1 MVLLSLVWGSSF
13 ILIKK
18 GLVAYPP
25 ETLAYLRI
33 FISFLALLPLTIY
46 HIRGVRLKQFVF
58 IFFVGF
64 FGNGIPPFMFA
75 EAQVHVDS
83 AVAGILNSLTPI
95 FTFILGVVIF
105 RGGFSWIKLVGVL
118 IGFTGGAVIILGRS
132 GGELGMGNI
141 YGLLIVLATFCYGT
155 SINLVNFKLRDLP
168 SIKIGSLTFI
178 IIGPVAG
185 FLLFATTDFVPILNT
200 HPDGVMSLIYIAT
213 LAIFGTAMASVL
225 FFRLV
230 KQTNALFAS
239 TVTYLINIVAIGW
252 GWFDGEQI
260 GVWVVLGMI
269 LILGGVYLSGKRKKA

>member
-1 MVLLSLVWGSSF
+1 MIFLSLVWGSSF

-46 HIRGVRLKQFVF
+46 HIRSIRLKQFAF

-64 FGNGIPPFMFA
+64 FGSGIPPFLFA

-83 AVAGILNSLTPI
+83 AIAGILNSLTPI
-95 FTFILGVVIF
+95 FVFILGVVIF

-178 IIGPVAG
+178 IIGPIAG
-185 FLLFATTDFVPILNT
+185 FLLFATTDFIPILNT

-230 KQTNALFAS
+230 MQTNALFAS

-252 GWFDGEQI
+252 GWIDNEQI
-260 GVWVVLGMI
+260 GLWVLLGMI
-269 LILGGVYLSGKRKKA
+269 LILGGVYLSSKKGNV